1 MKKTL
6 LTIALMLALGLTA
19 CGGGSSSSSTDSS
32 LPDSSESSET
42 SSESSET
49 SSESSETSSESSS
62 ETANSFVISNKDD
75 LEAAWLLGEANRT
88 MEFTS
93 DPAMNVQLEINKGNL
108 VVESSDT
115 NVVSVSG
122 RVLTAAGEGNAT
134 ITASWRG
141 LTDSVD
147 VVVSPKAPVL
157 TLEQVRAGIAD
168 GTYKE
173 DSVIDFYGRITG
185 TMEPTEDHLYSG
197 VYVQDGDY
205 AMMLYAGTLDEN
217 WFGNELAIGDDIYV
231 KGVLSP
237 FEGLMEVKP
246 TEVRLMTAEDN
257 YTVSTPTVINLTGDN
272 WSKNALSNQDSR
284 LFVAENAI
292 YKSGTIS
299 DPTSHSTIK
308 FELTKEDGTKVEAD
322 LRLNYHIGVEQMT
335 ALQTKINGLS
345 AGAVVDLKGVLGWYN
360 GPQMSLQFLADAT
373 PDECMVV
380 HQQPNPTALTLSAKE
395 TTIQVGGTTQ
405 LSVAVEPAGA
415 SAAASYV
422 SDNEAVATVSASGLV
437 RAVSVGSAT
446 ITATSTAVPTLSD
459 TVTITVT
466 SATGPVEAETFVD
479 GGSYKFGVTQTNLG
493 KTLLLTGEMDGY
505 YGATTET
512 YADAATFVVASTTD
526 DGYTLK
532 TGEKYLALTT
542 SGTYVN
548 FAYATEPFVW
558 KYNKTYNT
566 FTAYVE
572 SKAADYFIGTS
583 KTHDTLSPNA
593 LADIET
599 SFAGHLYDY
608 VLDISPLG
616 TAPAD
621 GSSYAIGLNQEKLG
635 TNLYMTGE
643 MAGHYGASTTDP
655 SAAPKFTVN
664 VVGDGYTLKIGDKYL
679 GISESGTYAN
689 VSFSNTQFV
698 WTYNAE
704 YDTFTAYVENQE
716 SECYIGTYSTYN
728 TFSVSKIS
736 FAATS
741 YPMHLYEIE
750 TAPDAIGVVLTA
762 ETTEVYVGG
771 TLELTPVA
779 FPSCATLAGATYA
792 SDNEPVAT
800 VTDGVVTGVSA
811 GTANITV
818 TVGTLTSTL
827 AVTVVEAPAG
837 AGEVSAVFSE
847 CGFTNAQEMTTTTLG
862 DITITFSVGT
872 GSNTPKYYDSGTNI
886 RIYGGNTVTL
896 TPAATTV
903 MTKIVFTC
911 SSGYVPGSAVTAT
924 NGVLSVSDT
933 TVTILVDGA
942 GPVVITNGGTSQVR
956 VTSVTISYVAA

>member
-19 CGGGSSSSSTDSS
+19 CGGGGSSSSDSS
-32 LPDSSESSET
+32 LPD

-93 DPAMNVQLEINKGNL
+93 DPAMNVQLEINNGNL

-122 RVLTAAGEGNAT
+122 RVLTAAGEGDAV

-141 LTDSVD
+141 LTDTVD
-147 VVVSPKAPVL
+147 ITVSSKAPVM
-157 TLEQVRAGIAD
+157 TLEEIRDGIAA
-168 GTYKE
+168 GTYGE
-173 DSVIDFYGRITG
+173 GSVIDFYGRVTG

-217 WFGNELAIGDDIYV
+217 WFGGELAIGDDVYV
-231 KGVLSP
+231 KGTLSP
-237 FEGLMEVKP
+237 YSGLMEVKP

-257 YTVSTPTVINLTGDN
+257 YTVSTPTVISLTGDN
-272 WSKNALSNQDSR
+272 WSTDALMNQDSR

-299 DPTSHSTIK
+299 SPTSHSTIK
-308 FELTKEDGTKVEAD
+308 FELTKADGTTVEAD
-322 LRLNYHIGVEQMT
+322 LRLNYHIGVDQMT

-345 AGAVVDLKGVLGWYN
+345 AGAVVDLKGVIGWYN
-360 GPQMSLQFLADAT
+360 APQMSLQFLDGAT
-373 PDECMVV
+373 PDESMVV
-380 HQQPNPTALTLSAKE
+380 HQQANPTALTLSAAE
-395 TTIQVGGTTQ
+395 TSLQVGGTTQ
-405 LSVAVEPAGA
+405 LSVTVQPAGA
-415 SAAASYV
+415 SAAVSYV

-437 RAVSVGSAT
+437 SAVSVGSAT

-459 TVTITVT
+459 SVTITVS

-493 KTLLLTGEMDGY
+493 KTLLLTGEMKGY

-526 DGYTLK
+526 GYTLK
-532 TGEKYLALTT
+532 TGEKYLGITV
-542 SGTYVN
+542 SGDHVNFTYV
-548 FAYATEPFVW
+548 TEPFVW
-558 KYNKTYNT
+558 KYNETYNT

-583 KTHDTLSPNA
+583 KTFDTLSPNA

-621 GSSYAIGLNQEKLG
+621 GSSYVIGLNQEKLG
-635 TNLYMTGE
+635 TNIYMTGE
-643 MAGHYGASTTDP
+643 MSGNYGASTTDA
-655 SAAPKFTVN
+655 SVAPKFTVN

-689 VSFSNTQFV
+689 VSFSDTQFV

-704 YDTFTAYVENQE
+704 YDTFTAYVENQG
-716 SECYIGTYSTYN
+716 SECYIGTYNTFN

-736 FAATS
+736 YAATS
-741 YPMHLYEIE
+741 YPMHLYNVE

-762 ETTEVYVGG
+762 ETTEVYVGD

-792 SDNEPVAT
+792 SDNESVAT
-800 VTDGVVTGVSA
+800 VADGVVTGVSA
-811 GTANITV
+811 GTANITI
-818 TVGTLTSTL
+818 TVGALTSTL